1 MKKRLLKF
9 VLIGLIAVVLFAF
22 AFNGYPTVTD
32 EDRTYINR
40 FLQEWKIPANKDSI
54 HASFESEVAFISRV
68 QDSVVAVIQN
78 DSLHDTRPH
87 DRVGNLKFY
96 FDQRLGSCYDRSM
109 FLEKIFCEYGFPIR
123 HMYLFFNGDSTR
135 IKPLDF
141 FKKGLTSHAMM
152 EVKTVNGWMVVG
164 TNGNWLGLSEKNQ
177 PLTIGQARADL
188 KNGNFKYQKKTTI
201 GITFFE
207 ILKMPH
213 NFKILYGVY
222 SRHGEFL
229 YSPIENACN
238 RIGIPSFIPDYNLR
252 MLLYNF

>member
-40 FLQEWKIPANKDSI
+40 FLQEWMIPANKDSI
-54 HASFESEVAFISRV
+54 HNSFESELAFISRV
-68 QDSVVAVIQN
+68 QDSVLNDIKHKLIQY
-78 DSLHDTRPH
+78 DQ
-87 DRVGNLKFY
+87 VGKLDVYYTLRK
-96 FDQRLGSCYDRSM
+96 GSCYDRAI
-109 FLEKIFCEYGFPIR
+109 FLEKIFSEYGFPIR
-123 HMYLFFNGDSTR
+123 HLYLFFNGDSTS

-164 TNGNWLGLSEKNQ
+164 TNGNWLGLSEKNE
-177 PLTIGQARADL
+177 PLTIGQVRADL

-207 ILKMPH
+207 TLKMPH

-229 YSPIENACN
+229 HSPIENACN